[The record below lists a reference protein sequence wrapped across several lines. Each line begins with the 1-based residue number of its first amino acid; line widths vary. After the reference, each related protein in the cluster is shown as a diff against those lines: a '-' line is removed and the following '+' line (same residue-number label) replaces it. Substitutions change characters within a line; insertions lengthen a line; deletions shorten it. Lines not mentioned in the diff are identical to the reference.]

1 MTVVEKKA
9 FVSYWFLVVCY
20 IDLLL
25 LFTVKTLIWPSA
37 DREPNLTI
45 WLFHMI
51 PMLPFIPGLI
61 KKNHR
66 YYVGLCYI
74 TIVYFIASGGN
85 LFNEKVH
92 IYDWLTVVLCVL
104 VYITGL
110 LAVRWQKQVDA
121 QQALSGLT
129 NDEQIVDSNNE

>member
-1 MTVVEKKA
+1 MTVIEKKA
-9 FVSYWFLVVCY
+9 FVSYWVLVVCY
-20 IDLLL
+20 IDILV

-51 PMLPFIPGLI
+51 PMLPFLPGLI

-66 YYVGLCYI
+66 HYVGLCYI
-74 TIVYFIASGGN
+74 TIVYFMSSGGN
-85 LFNEKVH
+85 LFNQNVH

-104 VYITGL
+104 IYISGL
-110 LAVRWQKQVDA
+110 LAARWQKQVDA
-121 QQALSGLT
+121 QQIEI
-129 NDEQIVDSNNE
+129 EQTVDSSNE

>member
-1 MTVVEKKA
+1 MTVIEKKA
-9 FVSYWFLVVCY
+9 FVSYWVLVVCY
-20 IDLLL
+20 IDILV

-51 PMLPFIPGLI
+51 PMLPFLPGLI

-66 YYVGLCYI
+66 HYVGLCYI
-74 TIVYFIASGGN
+74 TIVYFMSSGGN
-85 LFNEKVH
+85 LFNENVH

-104 VYITGL
+104 IYISGL
-110 LAVRWQKQVDA
+110 LAARWQKQVEA
-121 QQALSGLT
+121 QKIEI
-129 NDEQIVDSNNE
+129 EQTVDSSNE

>member
-1 MTVVEKKA
+1 MTVIEKKA
-9 FVSYWFLVVCY
+9 FVSYWVLVVCY
-20 IDLLL
+20 IDILV

-51 PMLPFIPGLI
+51 PMLPFLPGLI

-66 YYVGLCYI
+66 HYVGLCYI
-74 TIVYFIASGGN
+74 TIVYFMSSGGN
-85 LFNEKVH
+85 LFNQNVH

-104 VYITGL
+104 IYISGL
-110 LAVRWQKQVDA
+110 LAARWQKQVEA
-121 QQALSGLT
+121 QQIEI
-129 NDEQIVDSNNE
+129 EQTVDSSNE